1 MIDIC
6 PIYKTNIHK
15 RMKSILTILLAGLF
29 VLACQPKHIPSRFEH
44 DIASGPTPWTSS
56 VFEKGEEDFTF
67 AIISDLTGG
76 ERDGVFST
84 AVSQLNRLDPT
95 FVLSVGDLIEGGSRD
110 SSVLAAEWNSFE
122 QRTAHLNMPFFHL
135 GGNHDL
141 TNPVMREVW
150 ESRFGPRYYHFRY
163 EDVLFLMLDSE
174 DFEEDLMNEIDQARA
189 EAMRVLRG
197 EVEGVW
203 EETKYHKMPESHSG
217 GMSDEQIAYFTKVLG
232 EHSDA
237 RWTFVMMHKPL
248 WQRVDD
254 NGLRKLEKLLRDRP
268 YTVIN
273 GHVHSFSHRKRH
285 DRDYIILGTTGGFQ
299 PENDSMAFDHVT
311 LVRMDEEPVIT
322 HLKMNGIL
330 DETGNVPEPQ

>member
-1 MIDIC
+1 
-6 PIYKTNIHK
+6 
-15 RMKSILTILLAGLF
+15 MKSTLLIIIAGLI
-29 VLACQPKHIPSRFEH
+29 LWSCQPPEAPVSFEH
-44 DIASGPTPWTSS
+44 DITSGPTPWTSS
-56 VFEKGEEDFTF
+56 VFEKRERDFTF

-76 ERDGVFST
+76 ERRGVYGT
-84 AVSQLNRLDPT
+84 AVSQLNRLDPA

-110 SSVLAAEWNSFE
+110 SAVLAAEWNSFE
-122 QRTAHLNMPFFHL
+122 QRTARLNMPFFHL

-141 TNPVMREVW
+141 TNPIMREVW
-150 ESRFGPRYYHFRY
+150 KSRFGPRYYHFRY

-174 DFEEDLMNEIDQARA
+174 DFDEELMNEIDQARA

-203 EETKYHKMPESHSG
+203 EETKYHKMPESHNG
-217 GMSDEQIAYFTKVLG
+217 GVSDEQLAYFTEVLG
-232 EHSDA
+232 EHDDA

-248 WQRVDD
+248 WRREDD
-254 NGLRKLEKLLRDRP
+254 NGLRKLEELLQDRP

-273 GHVHSFSHRKRH
+273 GHIHSFSHRKRH
-285 DRDYIILGTTGGFQ
+285 GRDYIILGTTGGFQ

-311 LVRMDEEPVIT
+311 LVRMGEEPVIT

-330 DETGNVPEPQ
+330 DETGNVPAPR